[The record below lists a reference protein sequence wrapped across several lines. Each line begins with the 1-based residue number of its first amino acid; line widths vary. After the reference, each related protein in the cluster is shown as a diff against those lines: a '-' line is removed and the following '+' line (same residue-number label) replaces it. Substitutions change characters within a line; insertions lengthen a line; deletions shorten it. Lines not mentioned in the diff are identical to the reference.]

1 MAVKTNTKTKAK
13 PASKGEVLATLTEK
27 TGLKRKQVSEVLN
40 QLAAMAASNLSG
52 GPGVFAIPGLVKFK
66 VVHKPATPGGMRPNP
81 FKPGEMMEVKPKP
94 ERKVVKAVPLKG
106 LKEMV

>member
-1 MAVKTNTKTKAK
+1 MAAKAK
-13 PASKGEVLATLTEK
+13 AAKPMSKSEVIGILTEK
-27 TGLKRKQVSEVLN
+27 TGLKRKQVAEFLN
-40 QLAAMAASNLSG
+40 QLSDLIAKDLAS

-81 FKPGEMMEVKPKP
+81 FRPGEMMEVKPKP
-94 ERKVVKAVPLKG
+94 ARKVVKALALKG